1 MDWSVETGQPPYLT
15 SDVVRTSFARM
26 KTVSVL
32 EAKTHLSALLEEV
45 REGGAEVVITRRG
58 EPVAR
63 LCPIA
68 PARVEREPGD
78 WRRYPGWEN
87 FVFDPAVFAPMTEE
101 EMKAEGWPV

>member
-1 MDWSVETGQPPYLT
+1 
-15 SDVVRTSFARM
+15 M

-32 EAKTHLSALLEEV
+32 EAKTHLSALLKEV
-45 REGGAEVVITRRG
+45 RDGGEVVITRRG

-63 LCPIA
+63 LSAVA
-68 PARVEREPGD
+68 PARGERVPGD
-78 WRRYPGWEN
+78 LRDRPGWEN